1 MPGVPPHNGF
11 VCPAAGGRQGMRTV
25 FAVVVMLTLLVPI
38 TALGVGAQSATV
50 KIGVPVP
57 LSGGNA
63 KMGDDIAKA
72 ARMAAEEMNA
82 KGGVLKR
89 KIEIVAFDDA
99 CDAQQAVTAAHK
111 LIDAGVVA
119 VAGGYCSGAAIPA
132 SAVYHDAGV
141 AFVADASS
149 NPKLTDQGF
158 ANVFRVIG
166 RDDQQGPYAAGFMMK
181 KLMAKRIAIIHDN
194 TVYAKGLAD
203 ATKAALDGKPGVQ
216 VVFFDAV
223 TPGEKDF
230 SAVLT
235 KVKSLKPDV
244 TYYTGYYPEGGLVA
258 KQFKE
263 LGVSG
268 KFMAGDANNDP
279 TFVSEA
285 GNTSEGVFITSTP
298 LPQDQSTAKAFV
310 DRYKKRWNQDPGPY
324 SALEYDAVGVVVDA
338 IKRVKGTDRAAI
350 VKAIMATKA
359 YKGAT
364 GAISFDKKGDRT
376 SVLYITY
383 IIKGGK
389 FVPYGAY

>member
-1 MPGVPPHNGF
+1 MRKVIPAF
-11 VCPAAGGRQGMRTV
+11 VL
-25 FAVVVMLTLLVPI
+25 LTLFVSLA
-38 TALGVGAQSATV
+38 ALGAGAQGAAI

-63 KMGDDIAKA
+63 KMGNDISQA
-72 ARMAAEEMNA
+72 ATLAVEEWNA
-82 KGGVLKR
+82 KGGVLGR
-89 KIEIVAFDDA
+89 KLEIVAFDDA
-99 CDAQQAVTAAHK
+99 CDAQQSVTAAHK
-111 LIDAGVVA
+111 LVDGGVVA
-119 VAGGYCSGAAIPA
+119 VAGGYCSSAAIPA

-158 ANVFRVIG
+158 ENVFRVIG
-166 RDDQQGPYAAGFMMK
+166 RDDQQGPYAAGFMMNTLKAK
-181 KLMAKRIAIIHDN
+181 KIAIIHDN
-194 TVYAKGLAD
+194 TLYAKGLAD
-203 ATKAALDGKPGVQ
+203 ATKAALEGKPGVQ

-235 KVKSLKPDV
+235 KVKSLSPDV
-244 TYYTGYYPEGGLVA
+244 TYYTGYYPEGGLIA
-258 KQFKE
+258 KQFKD

-279 TFVSEA
+279 TFISEA
-285 GNTSEGVFITSTP
+285 GPASEGVFVTSTP
-298 LPQDQSTAKAFV
+298 LPQDQSSAKSFI

-324 SALEYDAVGVVVDA
+324 SALEYDAVNVVINA
-338 IKRVKGTDRAAI
+338 IKQSGSTDRAAI
-350 VKAIMATKA
+350 IKAITGTKN
-359 YKGAT
+359 YQGAT
-364 GAISFDKKGDRT
+364 GAINFDKKGDRT

-389 FVPYGAY
+389 FVPVGVS

>member
-1 MPGVPPHNGF
+1 MRRGI
-11 VCPAAGGRQGMRTV
+11 AAL
-25 FAVVVMLTLLVPI
+25 VMLTFLVPVA
-38 TALGVGAQSATV
+38 ALGVGAQGATI

-72 ARMAAEEMNA
+72 ATLAAEEWNA
-82 KGGVLKR
+82 TGGVLGR
-89 KIEIVAFDDA
+89 KLEIVSFDDA
-99 CDAQQAVTAAHK
+99 CDAQASVTAAHK

-119 VAGGYCSGAAIPA
+119 VAGGYCSSAAIPA
-132 SAVYHDAGV
+132 SAVYHDASV

-158 ANVFRVIG
+158 ENVFRVIG
-166 RDDQQGPYAAGFMMK
+166 RDDQQGPYAAGFMTK
-181 KLMAKRIAIIHDN
+181 TLKAKRIAIVHDN

-203 ATKAALDGKPGVQ
+203 ATKAALEGMSGVQ
-216 VVFFDAV
+216 IVFFDAV

-235 KVKSLKPDV
+235 KVKSLNPEA

-258 KQFKE
+258 KQFKD

-268 KFMAGDANNDP
+268 KFLAGDANNDP
-279 TFVSEA
+279 TFISEA
-285 GNTSEGVFITSTP
+285 GNASEGVFVTSTP
-298 LPQDQSTAKAFV
+298 LPQDQSTAKAFI

-324 SALEYDAVGVVVDA
+324 SALEYDAVNVVIDA
-338 IKRVKGTDRAAI
+338 VRRAKSTDRATI
-350 VKAIMATKA
+350 VKAIAATKN

-364 GAISFDKKGDRT
+364 GTINFDKKGDRA

-389 FVPYGAY
+389 FVPYGVS

>member
-1 MPGVPPHNGF
+1 MRRVI
-11 VCPAAGGRQGMRTV
+11 AAIV
-25 FAVVVMLTLLVPI
+25 LLVLFVPF
-38 TALGVGAQSATV
+38 TVLGAGAQGATI

-63 KMGDDIAKA
+63 KMGDDISKA
-72 ARMAAEEMNA
+72 ATLAVEEWNA
-82 KGGVLKR
+82 KGGVLGR
-89 KIEIVAFDDA
+89 KLEIMAFDDA
-99 CDAQQAVTAAHK
+99 CDAQQSVTAAHK
-111 LIDAGVVA
+111 LLDGGVVA
-119 VAGGYCSGAAIPA
+119 VAGGYCSSAAIPA

-158 ANVFRVIG
+158 ENVFRVIG
-166 RDDQQGPYAAGFMMK
+166 RDDQQGPYAAGFMMNALK
-181 KLMAKRIAIIHDN
+181 AKRIAIIHDN
-194 TVYAKGLAD
+194 TLYAKGLAD

-235 KVKSLKPDV
+235 KVKSLNPDV
-244 TYYTGYYPEGGLVA
+244 TYYTGYYPEGGLIA
-258 KQFKE
+258 KQFKD

-285 GNTSEGVFITSTP
+285 GPASEGVFVTSTP
-298 LPQDQSTAKAFV
+298 LPQDQSTAKAFI

-324 SALEYDAVGVVVDA
+324 SALEYDAVNVVINA
-338 IKRVKGTDRAAI
+338 IKQSGSTDHAAL
-350 VKAIMATKA
+350 VKAIAATKN
-359 YKGAT
+359 YQGAT
-364 GAISFDKKGDRT
+364 GAINFDKKGDRT

-389 FVPYGAY
+389 FVPYGVS

>member
-1 MPGVPPHNGF
+1 MRKVIPAF
-11 VCPAAGGRQGMRTV
+11 VL
-25 FAVVVMLTLLVPI
+25 LTLFVSLA
-38 TALGVGAQSATV
+38 ALGAGAQGAAI

-63 KMGDDIAKA
+63 KMGNDISQA
-72 ARMAAEEMNA
+72 ATLAVEEWNA
-82 KGGVLKR
+82 KGGVLGR
-89 KIEIVAFDDA
+89 KIEIMAFDDA
-99 CDAQQAVTAAHK
+99 CDAQQSVTAAHK
-111 LIDAGVVA
+111 LVDGGVVA
-119 VAGGYCSGAAIPA
+119 VAGGYCSSAAIPA

-158 ANVFRVIG
+158 ENVFRVIG
-166 RDDQQGPYAAGFMMK
+166 RDDQQGPYAAGFMINALKAK
-181 KLMAKRIAIIHDN
+181 KVAIIHDN
-194 TVYAKGLAD
+194 TLYAKGLAD
-203 ATKAALDGKPGVQ
+203 ATKAALEGKPGVQ

-235 KVKSLKPDV
+235 KVKSLSPDV
-244 TYYTGYYPEGGLVA
+244 TYYTGYYPEGGLIA
-258 KQFKE
+258 KQFKD

-279 TFVSEA
+279 TFISEA
-285 GNTSEGVFITSTP
+285 GPASEGVFVTSTP
-298 LPQDQSTAKAFV
+298 LPQDQSSAKSFI

-324 SALEYDAVGVVVDA
+324 SALEYDAVNVVINA
-338 IKRVKGTDRAAI
+338 IKQSGSTDRAAVI
-350 VKAIMATKA
+350 KAITATKN
-359 YKGAT
+359 YQGAT
-364 GAISFDKKGDRT
+364 GAINFDKKGDRT

-389 FVPYGAY
+389 FVPTGVS

>member
-1 MPGVPPHNGF
+1 
-11 VCPAAGGRQGMRTV
+11 MRNV
-25 FAVVVMLTLLVPI
+25 LASIVALMLLLPF
-38 TALGVGAQSATV
+38 TALGVGAQGAPI

-72 ARMAAEEMNA
+72 ATLAAEEVNA
-82 KGGVLKR
+82 KGGVLGS
-89 KIEIVAFDDA
+89 KIEIVSFDDA
-99 CDAQQAVTAAHK
+99 CDAQQSVTAAHK
-111 LIDAGVVA
+111 LLDAGVVA
-119 VAGGYCSGAAIPA
+119 VAGGYCSSAAIPA

-158 ANVFRVIG
+158 ENVFRVIG

-181 KLMAKRIAIIHDN
+181 VLKATRIAIIHDN
-194 TVYAKGLAD
+194 TLYAKGLAD
-203 ATKAALDGKPGVQ
+203 ATKAAIEGKPGVQ
-216 VVFFDAV
+216 LVFFDAV

-235 KVKSLKPDV
+235 KVKSLSPDV

-258 KQFKE
+258 KQFKD

-279 TFVSEA
+279 TFISEA
-285 GNTSEGVFITSTP
+285 GNASEGVFVTSTP
-298 LPQDQSTAKAFV
+298 LPQDQNSAKAFI
-310 DRYKKRWNQDPGPY
+310 DRYKKRFNQDPGPY
-324 SALEYDAVGVVVDA
+324 SALEYDAVNVVIDA
-338 IKRVKGTDRAAI
+338 MKRAKSADRAAI
-350 VKAIMATKA
+350 VKTIMATKG
-359 YKGAT
+359 YRGAT
-364 GAISFDKKGDRT
+364 GSITFDKKGDRT

-383 IIKGGK
+383 IIRGGK
-389 FVPYGAY
+389 FVPYSGA

>member
-1 MPGVPPHNGF
+1 
-11 VCPAAGGRQGMRTV
+11 MRRV
-25 FAVVVMLTLLVPI
+25 ISAIVLLVLFMPF
-38 TALGVGAQSATV
+38 TALGAGAQGAPI

-63 KMGDDIAKA
+63 KMGNDISQA
-72 ARMAAEEMNA
+72 ATLAVEEWNA
-82 KGGVLKR
+82 KGGVLGR
-89 KIEIVAFDDA
+89 KLEIVAFDDA
-99 CDAQQAVTAAHK
+99 CDAQQSVTAAHK
-111 LIDAGVVA
+111 LVDGGVVA
-119 VAGGYCSGAAIPA
+119 VAGGYCSSAAIPA

-158 ANVFRVIG
+158 ENVFRVIG
-166 RDDQQGPYAAGFMMK
+166 RDDQQGPYAAGFMMNTLKAK
-181 KLMAKRIAIIHDN
+181 KIAIIHDN
-194 TVYAKGLAD
+194 TLYAKGLAD
-203 ATKAALDGKPGVQ
+203 ATKSALEGKPGVQ

-235 KVKSLKPDV
+235 KVKSLSPDV
-244 TYYTGYYPEGGLVA
+244 TYYTGYYPEGGLIA
-258 KQFKE
+258 KQFKD

-279 TFVSEA
+279 TFISEA
-285 GNTSEGVFITSTP
+285 GPASEGVFVTSTP
-298 LPQDQSTAKAFV
+298 LPQDQSSAKSFI

-324 SALEYDAVGVVVDA
+324 SALEYDAVNVVINA
-338 IKRVKGTDRAAI
+338 IKQSGSTDRAAVI
-350 VKAIMATKA
+350 KAITATKN
-359 YKGAT
+359 YQGAT
-364 GAISFDKKGDRT
+364 GAINFDKKGDRT

-389 FVPYGAY
+389 FVPTGVS

>member
-1 MPGVPPHNGF
+1 MRPIK
-11 VCPAAGGRQGMRTV
+11 GRSGMRRV
-25 FAVVVMLTLLVPI
+25 ISAIVLLVLFMPF
-38 TALGVGAQSATV
+38 TALGAGAQGAPI

-63 KMGDDIAKA
+63 KMGNDISQA
-72 ARMAAEEMNA
+72 ATLAVEEWNA
-82 KGGVLKR
+82 KGGVLGR
-89 KIEIVAFDDA
+89 KIEIMAFDDA
-99 CDAQQAVTAAHK
+99 CDAQQSVTAAHK
-111 LIDAGVVA
+111 LVDGGVVA
-119 VAGGYCSGAAIPA
+119 VAGGYCSSAAIPA

-158 ANVFRVIG
+158 ENVFRVIG
-166 RDDQQGPYAAGFMMK
+166 RDDQQGPYAAGFMINALKAK
-181 KLMAKRIAIIHDN
+181 KIAIMHDD
-194 TVYAKGLAD
+194 TRYAKGLAD
-203 ATKAALDGKPGVQ
+203 ATKAALEGKPGVQ

-235 KVKSLKPDV
+235 KVKSLSPDV
-244 TYYTGYYPEGGLVA
+244 TYYTGYYPEGGLIA
-258 KQFKE
+258 KQFKD

-279 TFVSEA
+279 TFISEA
-285 GNTSEGVFITSTP
+285 GPASEGVFVTSTP
-298 LPQDQSTAKAFV
+298 LPQDQSSAKSFI

-324 SALEYDAVGVVVDA
+324 SALEYDAVNVVINA
-338 IKRVKGTDRAAI
+338 IKQSGSTDRAAI
-350 VKAIMATKA
+350 IKAITGTKN
-359 YKGAT
+359 YQGAT
-364 GAISFDKKGDRT
+364 GAINFDKKGDRT

-389 FVPYGAY
+389 FVPTGVS

>member
-1 MPGVPPHNGF
+1 MRRGI
-11 VCPAAGGRQGMRTV
+11 AAL
-25 FAVVVMLTLLVPI
+25 VMLTFLVPV
-38 TALGVGAQSATV
+38 TALGVGAQGATI

-72 ARMAAEEMNA
+72 ATLAAEEWNA
-82 KGGVLKR
+82 KGGILGK
-89 KIEIVAFDDA
+89 KLEIVSFDDA
-99 CDAQQAVTAAHK
+99 CDAQASVTAAHK

-119 VAGGYCSGAAIPA
+119 VAGGYCSSAAIPA
-132 SAVYHDAGV
+132 SAVYHDASV

-158 ANVFRVIG
+158 ENVFRVIG
-166 RDDQQGPYAAGFMMK
+166 RDDQQGPYAAGFMTK
-181 KLMAKRIAIIHDN
+181 TLKAKRIAIIHDN

-203 ATKAALDGKPGVQ
+203 ATKAALEGMSGAQ
-216 VVFFDAV
+216 IVFFDAV

-235 KVKSLKPDV
+235 KVKSLTPEA

-258 KQFKE
+258 KQFKD

-268 KFMAGDANNDP
+268 KFLAGDANNDP
-279 TFVSEA
+279 TFISEA
-285 GNTSEGVFITSTP
+285 GNASEGVFVTSTP
-298 LPQDQSTAKAFV
+298 LPQDQSTATAFI

-324 SALEYDAVGVVVDA
+324 SALEYDAVNVVIDA
-338 IKRVKGTDRAAI
+338 IRRVKVTDRATI
-350 VKAIMATKA
+350 IKAIAATKD

-364 GAISFDKKGDRT
+364 GTINFNKKGDRA

-383 IIKGGK
+383 IIKNGK
-389 FVPYGAY
+389 FVPYGVS

>member
-1 MPGVPPHNGF
+1 MRKVIPAF
-11 VCPAAGGRQGMRTV
+11 VL
-25 FAVVVMLTLLVPI
+25 LTLFVSLA
-38 TALGVGAQSATV
+38 ALGAGAQGAAI

-63 KMGDDIAKA
+63 KMGNDISQA
-72 ARMAAEEMNA
+72 ATLAVEEWNA
-82 KGGVLKR
+82 KGGVLGR
-89 KIEIVAFDDA
+89 KIEIMAFDDA
-99 CDAQQAVTAAHK
+99 CDAQQSVTAAHK
-111 LIDAGVVA
+111 LVDGGVVA
-119 VAGGYCSGAAIPA
+119 VAGGYCSSAAIPA

-158 ANVFRVIG
+158 ENVFRVIG
-166 RDDQQGPYAAGFMMK
+166 RDDQQGPYAAGFMINALKAK
-181 KLMAKRIAIIHDN
+181 KIAIIHDN
-194 TVYAKGLAD
+194 TLYAKGLAD
-203 ATKAALDGKPGVQ
+203 ATKAALEGKPGVQ

-235 KVKSLKPDV
+235 KVKSLSPDV
-244 TYYTGYYPEGGLVA
+244 TYYTGYYPEGGLIA
-258 KQFKE
+258 KQFKD

-279 TFVSEA
+279 TFISEA
-285 GNTSEGVFITSTP
+285 GPASEGVFVTSTP
-298 LPQDQSTAKAFV
+298 LPQDQSSAKSFI

-324 SALEYDAVGVVVDA
+324 SALEYDAVNVVINA
-338 IKRVKGTDRAAI
+338 IKQSGSTDRAAVI
-350 VKAIMATKA
+350 KAITATKN
-359 YKGAT
+359 YQGAT
-364 GAISFDKKGDRT
+364 GAINFDKKGDRT

-389 FVPYGAY
+389 FVPFGVS

>member
-1 MPGVPPHNGF
+1 
-11 VCPAAGGRQGMRTV
+11 MRRV
-25 FAVVVMLTLLVPI
+25 LAIGVMLTFLVPL
-38 TALGVGAQSATV
+38 TALGAGAQGGTI

-72 ARMAAEEMNA
+72 ATLAAEEVNA
-82 KGGVLKR
+82 AGGVLGR
-89 KIEIVAFDDA
+89 KVEIVSFDDA
-99 CDAQQAVTAAHK
+99 CDAQQSVTAAHK
-111 LIDAGVVA
+111 LLDAGVVA
-119 VAGGYCSGAAIPA
+119 VAGGYCSSAAIPA

-158 ANVFRVIG
+158 ENVFRVIG
-166 RDDQQGPYAAGFMMK
+166 RDDQQGPYAAGFMVK
-181 KLMAKRIAIIHDN
+181 TLNAKRIAIIHDN
-194 TVYAKGLAD
+194 TAYAKGLAD
-203 ATKAALDGKPGVQ
+203 ATNAALKGMSGVQ

-235 KVKSLKPDV
+235 KVKSLNPDA
-244 TYYTGYYPEGGLVA
+244 TYYTGYYPEGGLMA

-285 GNTSEGVFITSTP
+285 GSASEGMFVTSTP
-298 LPQDQSTAKAFV
+298 LPQDQSSAKAFIG
-310 DRYKKRWNQDPGPY
+310 RYTKRWNQDPGPY
-324 SALEYDAVGVVVDA
+324 SALEYDAVNVVLDA
-338 IKRVKGTDRAAI
+338 IKRSGMADRAAI
-350 VKAIMATKA
+350 IKSLAATKG
-359 YKGAT
+359 YQGAT
-364 GAISFDKKGDRT
+364 GTINFDKKGDRL

-383 IIKGGK
+383 IIKNGK
-389 FVPYGAY
+389 FVVYGVS

>member
-1 MPGVPPHNGF
+1 MRRAT
-11 VCPAAGGRQGMRTV
+11 AAIV
-25 FAVVVMLTLLVPI
+25 LFALFLPF
-38 TALGVGAQSATV
+38 TALGVGAQGATI

-72 ARMAAEEMNA
+72 ATLAVEEWNA
-82 KGGVLKR
+82 KGGVLGR
-89 KIEIVAFDDA
+89 KLEIVSFDDA
-99 CDAQQAVTAAHK
+99 CDAQASVTAAHK
-111 LIDAGVVA
+111 LVDGGVVA
-119 VAGGYCSGAAIPA
+119 VAGGYCSSAAIPA

-158 ANVFRVIG
+158 ENVFRVIG
-166 RDDQQGPYAAGFMMK
+166 RDDQQGPYAAGFMMNTLKAK
-181 KLMAKRIAIIHDN
+181 KIAIIHDN
-194 TVYAKGLAD
+194 TLYAKGLAD
-203 ATKAALDGKPGVQ
+203 ATKAALEGKPGVQ

-235 KVKSLKPDV
+235 KVKSLSPDV
-244 TYYTGYYPEGGLVA
+244 TYYTGYYPEGGLIA
-258 KQFKE
+258 KQFKD

-279 TFVSEA
+279 TFISEA
-285 GNTSEGVFITSTP
+285 GPASEGVFVTSTP
-298 LPQDQSTAKAFV
+298 LPQDQSSAKSFI

-324 SALEYDAVGVVVDA
+324 SALEYDAVNVVINA
-338 IKRVKGTDRAAI
+338 IKQSGSTDRAAVI
-350 VKAIMATKA
+350 KAITATKN
-359 YKGAT
+359 YQGAT
-364 GAISFDKKGDRT
+364 GAINFDKKGDRT

-389 FVPYGAY
+389 FVPTGVS

>member
-1 MPGVPPHNGF
+1 
-11 VCPAAGGRQGMRTV
+11 MRKV
-25 FAVVVMLTLLVPI
+25 LASIVALMLLLPF
-38 TALGVGAQSATV
+38 TALGAGAQGAPI

-72 ARMAAEEMNA
+72 ATLAAEEVNA
-82 KGGVLKR
+82 KGGVLGSKV
-89 KIEIVAFDDA
+89 EIVSFDDA
-99 CDAQQAVTAAHK
+99 CDAQQSVTAAHK
-111 LIDAGVVA
+111 LLDAGVVA
-119 VAGGYCSGAAIPA
+119 VAGGYCSSAAIPA

-158 ANVFRVIG
+158 ENVFRVIG

-181 KLMAKRIAIIHDN
+181 VLKATRIAIIHDN
-194 TVYAKGLAD
+194 TLYAKGLAD
-203 ATKAALDGKPGVQ
+203 ATKAAIEGKSGVQ
-216 VVFFDAV
+216 LVFFDAV

-235 KVKSLKPDV
+235 KVKSLNPDV

-258 KQFKE
+258 KQFKD

-279 TFVSEA
+279 TFISEA
-285 GNTSEGVFITSTP
+285 GNASEGVFVTSTP
-298 LPQDQSTAKAFV
+298 LPQDQNSAKAFI
-310 DRYKKRWNQDPGPY
+310 DRYKKRFNQDPGPY
-324 SALEYDAVGVVVDA
+324 SALEYDAVNVVIDA
-338 IKRVKGTDRAAI
+338 MKRAKSADRTAI
-350 VKAIMATKA
+350 VKAITATKG
-359 YKGAT
+359 YRGAT
-364 GAISFDKKGDRT
+364 GSITFDKKGDRT

-383 IIKGGK
+383 IIRGGK
-389 FVPYGAY
+389 FVPYSGA